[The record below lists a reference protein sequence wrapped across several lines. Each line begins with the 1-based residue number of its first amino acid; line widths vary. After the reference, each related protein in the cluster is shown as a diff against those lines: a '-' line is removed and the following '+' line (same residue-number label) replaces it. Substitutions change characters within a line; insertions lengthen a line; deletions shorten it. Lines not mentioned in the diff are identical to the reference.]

1 MSTLSWKVRI
11 AVIWAIGPMLHVAH
25 LLYFTRVEDWGKYQ
39 GDVVLQSTVLL
50 LLPLTF
56 CVLSLTLKDKPNRW
70 VNIIA
75 GIFFAFLSYPVAW
88 LDGKTK
94 LSFQWR
100 VSASGFWRRMFAPF
114 LPYKHSHSKVQKIG
128 FDKLN
133 EHLDQQSSN
142 GSGGTE

>member
-88 LDGKTK
+88 LELG
-94 LSFQWR
+94 LG
-100 VSASGFWRRMFAPF
+100 VIMYEGPPLGAEYALILGFRMVITFLIPWFAWKWPKQES
-114 LPYKHSHSKVQKIG
+114 LPI
-128 FDKLN
+128 
-133 EHLDQQSSN
+133 
-142 GSGGTE
+142 